1 MLIGKLLMK
10 TLNWRKGAHSNIMSS
25 NALRFL
31 FKEQWLGISTLSSLT
46 DENLPSKIQK
56 MEDFVNSKCQA
67 ITADSLNPQFVPDP
81 EDRNRIAIVAKN
93 MHLSLSWENHIEDF
107 QYQKDEHTYNKLGY
121 ILIRIRVKDAP
132 DPNFQLSLIR
142 PQYLQQ
148 IIFGFWFSLIKEFRG
163 DFLMDEKTVPYAFS
177 VCSELDPHT
186 DIEWTQ
192 ASVIT
197 HKREIGDWCELYS
210 GQFPDYHDQLYDRR
224 IASNLSNRTSEMHFV
239 QRNSALIFMKP
250 ENYASY
256 FVKDEI
262 TPKSTGYIFNT
273 VIKTVMQIRNIGFAL
288 ILVNSEID
296 IDTAQLTSQEFQ
308 EKETSLIKEDLEK
321 TNRLKMILQGT
332 LAPFFTDLSRS
343 HRQHYH
349 TLLQHCVTLY
359 DIEKNWQM
367 LSDKLEGNTQALNS
381 IFLEKQEEA
390 SERQE
395 KVLGIVNLILGASI
409 VFEIVDILVVE
420 DSLQTLVKQIV
431 GGCFLIIIVGFLG
444 KLYLPKLSKK
454 KKKKK

>member
-1 MLIGKLLMK
+1 MS
-10 TLNWRKGAHSNIMSS
+10 LNNSNT
-25 NALRFL
+25 LRFL
-31 FKEQWLGISTLSSLT
+31 FHEQWLGISTLSSLT
-46 DENLPSKIQK
+46 DEKLPAQIQK
-56 MEDFVNSKCQA
+56 MEGFVNTKCQS
-67 ITADSLNPQFVPDP
+67 ITAESLNRQFVPDP
-81 EDRNRIAIVAKN
+81 EDRNRIAIIAKN
-93 MHLSLSWENHIEDF
+93 FKFSLKWENYIEDF

-121 ILIRIRVKDAP
+121 ILIRIRVKDVP
-132 DPNFQLSLIR
+132 DPNFQINIVR

-177 VCSELDPHT
+177 VCSKVDPHT
-186 DIEWTQ
+186 DIDWTQ
-192 ASVIT
+192 SSVKT

-210 GQFPDYHDQLYDRR
+210 GQFPDYHDELYDRR
-224 IASNLSNRTSEMHFV
+224 IEVNLSNRTSEMHFI

-250 ENYASY
+250 ENYSNY
-256 FVKDEI
+256 FIKDDF
-262 TPKSTGYIFNT
+262 TPNSSGYIFNT

-296 IDTAQLTSQEFQ
+296 IDTAQLTSQEFK
-308 EKETSLIKEDLEK
+308 EKETSLIKDDLEK

-349 TLLQHCVTLY
+349 SLLKHCVSLY
-359 DIEKNWQM
+359 DIEKNWAM

-395 KVLGIVNLILGASI
+395 KILNMVNLILGASI
-409 VFEIVDILVVE
+409 VFEIVDILAT
-420 DSLQTLVKQIV
+420 DSSLQSMIKQIV
-431 GGCFLIIIVGFLG
+431 GASFLVLIAGFL
-444 KLYLPKLSKK
+444 LNLFLPKIIKK
-454 KKKKK
+454 KKNKQKKK